1 MWNLGIRDKQVLML
15 VKKII
20 KSPVDGVIPTK
31 GTPQGGVLSP
41 LLSNIFLNE
50 LDHWVAKQWE
60 DFQSHCHSNKTKDE
74 STKNYSIRTKVL
86 IRINIPGKKTKG
98 NSKYIRKWKTLK
110 TGFIVR

>member
-31 GTPQGGVLSP
+31 GTPQGGVLSH

-50 LDHWVAKQWE
+50 LDHWVAKQ
-60 DFQSHCHSNKTKDE
+60 
-74 STKNYSIRTKVL
+74 
-86 IRINIPGKKTKG
+86 
-98 NSKYIRKWKTLK
+98 
-110 TGFIVR
+110 